1 MAHAMTKQEVSDN
14 IVVWMLGYLNYR
26 FCKVKGSKQ
35 FFKLIRGTGQG
46 GILPPML
53 WNFVMDSFLEICIA
67 HATEA
72 IAYADDGA
80 IIIIAKTI
88 EIVQQQMQ
96 TALDKA

>member
-1 MAHAMTKQEVSDN
+1 
-14 IVVWMLGYLNYR
+14 
-26 FCKVKGSKQ
+26 
-35 FFKLIRGTGQG
+35 
-46 GILPPML
+46 ML

-67 HATEA
+67 HAAEA